1 MKTIDKVVDIKENS
15 LDAEVLSV
23 LLMDRT
29 TGENII
35 WATDDYSSM
44 GDGYSATSQM
54 KIELITGDNG
64 MVIKPRIEKD
74 KYAQTQRSK
83 DKAEVFTPS
92 WVCNAQN
99 NIVDDAWFGKHSN
112 RFNKETGTTWEST
125 YPRKDPNDL
134 RDRIKFPNK
143 PGKTWKDYVLANR
156 LEVSCGEAPYLTSR
170 YDTVIG
176 KYIKPKNRI
185 GLLDRKL
192 RVISENTPNAPTWLN
207 WAEKALQSTYG
218 FEWQGDNILLA
229 RENLLLAVVEAYNE
243 RFGTLIKK
251 ERLLRFAEIISWNI
265 WQMDGIK
272 FVIPNTCHAVKDS
285 QMNLFGEEAVEIT
298 ECPGCKSGN
307 KLSHNGIYATIMDW
321 EESKIIRF
329 VDMMEGVK
337 ING

>member
-1 MKTIDKVVDIKENS
+1 MNSKDRIVDIKENT
-15 LDAEVLSV
+15 LDWDVLSI
-23 LLMDRT
+23 LLIDRT

-35 WATDDYSSM
+35 WATDDYSSL
-44 GDGYSATSQM
+44 GADYTFSDNIRLEQ
-54 KIELITGDNG
+54 ITGENG
-64 MVIKPRIEKD
+64 MVIKPRVEKD
-74 KYAQTQRSK
+74 KESQTQRSK

-99 NIVDDAWFGKHSN
+99 NLIDDAWFGKHSN
-112 RFNKETGTTWEST
+112 RFNKELGTTWEST
-125 YPRKDPNDL
+125 YPRKNPDDT

-170 YDTVIG
+170 YDTVTG

-192 RVISENTPNAPTWLN
+192 RVISENTPNAAVWLH
-207 WAEKALQSTYG
+207 WAEIALQSTYG

-229 RENLLLAVVEAYNE
+229 RENMLLAVVETYNE
-243 RFGTLIKK
+243 RFHSTIKK

-272 FVIPNTCHAVKDS
+272 FVIPNTCHEETDS
-285 QMNLFGEEAVEIT
+285 QITLFGTT
-298 ECPGCKSGN
+298 ETTTPCPGCKSGD
-307 KLSHNGIYATIMDW
+307 KKRHNGIYATIMDW
-321 EESKIIRF
+321 AEHKVIRF
-329 VDMMEGVK
+329 VDITEEVR
-337 ING
+337 